1 MKIMKRTVC
10 TLLGGFCMLTLMQ
23 AQVRTEQLL
32 EKGWKFT
39 REDKTEFSSVGYD
52 DAKWQNVTVPHDWAI
67 YGPFSPHNDRQ
78 FVAIEQDGQKEAISH
93 SLHTF
98 SQLGTVALG
107 VRMMVGIP
115 RRAATSQPI

>member
-78 FVAIEQDGQKEAISH
+78 FVAIEQDGQKEAISPAGR
-93 SLHTF
+93 T
-98 SQLGTVALG
+98 GG
-107 VRMMVGIP
+107 VPFVGP
-115 RRAATSQPI
+115 GW